1 MKSRTKNQIQVVQS
15 TTILNTKIN
24 DIENKI
30 PNHDKYIT
38 TPEFNTLTAENFTAK
53 LKQANLVI
61 KAYIDKKLVSI
72 NKKITSNKTKYIESY
87 KKLVDIAKRFAQMSV
102 KGYDFLLSTMYFT
115 DNDGYQNLLVVDLVL
130 SSLILDKLYSNK
142 KNKKFKMKN

>member
-1 MKSRTKNQIQVVQS
+1 MKSRTKNQIQVVQT
-15 TTILNTKIN
+15 TTILNTKIS

-30 PNHDKYIT
+30 PNHDKYVT
-38 TPEFNTLTAENFTAK
+38 TPEFNKLTAENYTAK

-61 KAYIDKKLVSI
+61 KTYIDKKLVSI

-87 KKLVDIAKRFAQMSV
+87 KKLIDITKRFAQMSV
-102 KGYDFLLSTMYFT
+102 KGYNFLLSTMCFT

-142 KNKKFKMKN
+142 KIKNLK

>member
-15 TTILNTKIN
+15 TTILNTKIS